1 MTDLGHGEGND
12 STGFDDDIG
21 SIKEVVPPTASAVPP
36 PTPATA
42 PLGSTAASTP
52 GKKGE
57 YSNVLRVK
65 ADPPDVTAE
74 ERKKN
79 SKNLA
84 GAIAHGLRQYGEVYV
99 RCFSNATC
107 GKASKAIAI
116 ARGYVAVQ
124 GFDLY
129 CAPSFIT
136 AEIGGQERTGICYWV
151 FTNQTNISSQPKQP

>member
-1 MTDLGHGEGND
+1 MAND
-12 STGFDDDIG
+12 YDSIEVDSDIPVMPETK
-21 SIKEVVPPTASAVPP
+21 SVPE
-36 PTPATA
+36 
-42 PLGSTAASTP
+42 
-52 GKKGE
+52 KKDG
-57 YSNVLRVK
+57 YSNILRVK
-65 ADPPDVTAE
+65 ADPPDVSAE
-74 ERKKN
+74 ERKKAA
-79 SKNLA
+79 KNLA

-136 AEIGGQERTGICYWV
+136 AEIGGQERTGIMYWC
-151 FTNQTNISSQPKQP
+151 FTNRTSAASSGQPQS